1 MTFHDQF
8 LVSTAVGFLI
18 YTVKPLLQD
27 TSLTK
32 IHFVLGLN
40 FIFFCLKLI
49 IIHYQTQK
57 QRKIKF
63 KRTWIKLN
71 HNICIQFL
79 QTGENFIKDQS
90 FPLDDLF
97 VINSHLSFPNVLR
110 LFGEG

>member
-8 LVSTAVGFLI
+8 FASTAVSFLI
-18 YTVKPLLQD
+18 YTVKPLLED
-27 TSLTK
+27 TSITK

-49 IIHYQTQK
+49 IIHYQPQK
-57 QRKIKF
+57 QRKVKF

-71 HNICIQFL
+71 HNIYMQSL
-79 QTGENFIKDQS
+79 QTGENLIKDQS

-97 VINSHLSFPNVLR
+97 VLNSHISFPNVLR
-110 LFGEG
+110 LFGED